1 MKRFVILL
9 LLIILIGW
17 VATVPNSYSCT
28 AICLKD
34 AKGWVAGFN
43 HDWIV
48 KDALIMTNRRGL
60 SKIAAPPN
68 DEASKGSLAKWT
80 SKYGSVTFNQS
91 GQAFPSDGMNEKG
104 LFVAILLLEKTKWPV
119 PDSRASISAGQW
131 IQYQLD
137 NSSNVQEVI
146 ANDQHI
152 QIIGGAPGKQ
162 VAMSGFHFMACD
174 RDGECV
180 TVEGIDGKTVYHKQ
194 KNLPVRVLTN
204 TPYAEAINSLKHGK
218 PIYGDVYHSETRFIQ
233 ASKRLKEAAIRVPKC
248 ATDFAFE
255 TLKKVESHDVIGPTV
270 WSIVYDLAN
279 LRVSFK
285 THDNQQIRYFDLS
298 AFDFSCASSAKIFDI
313 FSESAG
319 DVSGKFVPYSH
330 EANKKLIT
338 KTWSQTP
345 GLSDLPGD
353 LLDRAAAYPESFV
366 CTE

>member
-1 MKRFVILL
+1 MKRFAILL
-9 LLIILIGW
+9 PLIILIGW

-28 AICLKD
+28 AICLKN

-43 HDWIV
+43 HDWLI

-68 DEASKGSLAKWT
+68 NETSKESLAKWT

-91 GQAFPSDGMNEKG
+91 GQGFPSDGMNEKG
-104 LFVAILLLEKTKWPV
+104 LFVAILLLEKTKWPA
-119 PDSRASISAGQW
+119 PDSQTSISAGQW

-146 ANDQHI
+146 ANDKNI
-152 QIIGGAPGKQ
+152 QIIEGSPRN
-162 VAMSGFHFMACD
+162 MSGFHFMACD
-174 RDGECV
+174 RGGECV
-180 TVEGIDGKTVYHKQ
+180 TVEAIDGKTVYHMQ

-233 ASKRLKEAAIRVPKC
+233 ASNRLKEAAIHVPKS
-248 ATDFAFE
+248 ATNFAFE

-285 THDNQQIRYFDLS
+285 THDNPQIRYFDFS
-298 AFDFSCASSAKIFDI
+298 AFDFSCASSGKIFDI
-313 FSESAG
+313 LSESAG

-330 EANKKLIT
+330 QANKKLIM

-345 GLSDLPGD
+345 GLSDLPGE